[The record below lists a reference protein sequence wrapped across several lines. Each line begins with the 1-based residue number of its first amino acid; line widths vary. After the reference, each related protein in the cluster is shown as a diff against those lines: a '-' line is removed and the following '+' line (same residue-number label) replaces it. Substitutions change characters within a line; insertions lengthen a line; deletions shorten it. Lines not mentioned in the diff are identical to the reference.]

1 MSLSTGAQSTPR
13 MSTSLHLKL
22 CRRPGTPAHPNSGSG
37 AMCTVMLHARVA
49 CHSVPRLSPAI
60 THIMV
65 ATSSVRLAAAFDP
78 AAPAPQLVSEVQQAR
93 TPAELRAAAFLRA
106 ISFYTYPPGRS
117 EYASRSHR
125 HMKANEEWES
135 LTAKVAGRD
144 EAYRDMDVTCF
155 IATVDDVEYPDSG
168 GIGAAGGYYSTTD
181 VQVLGTGESSS
192 GTQGPNE
199 KELLYAL
206 RSCLDQCAQLPAEPG
221 AAVASTDA
229 RVSRPP
235 GPVLPRPRPRRLVI
249 GSLDLNV
256 GHTLPSEE
264 LIGRNPQADP
274 RRRRAYLSNVCVA
287 PAARRLG
294 IASAL
299 LRHAED
305 VARGSGVEWLY
316 VHVVADNTPAVG
328 LYCNTFGFQ
337 VEQSESE
344 GFARSLQR
352 PRRLLLAKCLG
363 SEAQLWRG
371 A

>member
-13 MSTSLHLKL
+13 MSTSLGVKL
-22 CRRPGTPAHPNSGSG
+22 CRRPNTPAHPNSGSG
-37 AMCTVMLHARVA
+37 TMCIVILHG
-49 CHSVPRLSPAI
+49 VPRLSPAN
-60 THIMV
+60 THIM
-65 ATSSVRLAAAFDP
+65 AGTRSVRLAAAFEP
-78 AAPAPQLVSEVQQAR
+78 AATAPLLVSEVQQAR
-93 TPAELRAAAFLRA
+93 TSAELRAAAFLRA
-106 ISFYTYPPGRS
+106 ISFYSYPPGRS

-135 LTAKVAGRD
+135 VTAKVAGRD
-144 EAYRDMDVTCF
+144 EAFRDMDVTCF
-155 IATVDDVEYPDSG
+155 IAAVDDLEGPGSG
-168 GIGAAGGYYSTTD
+168 GIGAAGGPYSTTD
-181 VQVLGTGESSS
+181 IQALGTGESSS
-192 GTQGPNE
+192 GTQGPNQN
-199 KELLYAL
+199 ELLDAL
-206 RSCLDQCAQLPAEPG
+206 RSCLDACAQLPAEPG
-221 AAVASTDA
+221 ATAASTDP
-229 RVSRPP
+229 RVSGPP
-235 GPVLPRPRPRRLVI
+235 GSVLPRPRPRRLVV

-294 IASAL
+294 VASAL

-305 VARGSGVEWLY
+305 VARRSGVEWLY

-328 LYCNTFGFQ
+328 LYCNTFGFL

-363 SEAQLWRG
+363 SEAQL
-371 A
+371 